1 MAEYIGAD
9 DPFAGIRANAQ
20 NAGDWSNKLTNQT
33 EQDAAAKVFQQQQEQ
48 QGTLQGLLPNNGTNN
63 GDSNWTWDPSKGPV
77 SQSDLTTIKTGS
89 NNANTTVNKQ
99 AATAFRGFLDELD
112 FRGYRVNSVNG
123 YNPRKIAGTDKWSAH
138 AGGYA
143 IDINPG
149 RNPVTYGK
157 VKTDMPPWMNSLAN
171 KYGLFWGGNW
181 KGNKKDPMHFT
192 YGKSY

>member
-1 MAEYIGAD
+1 MADYIGVD
-9 DPFAGIRANAQ
+9 DPFAGIKANAQ
-20 NAGDWSNKLTNQT
+20 NAGDWSARLTNQV
-33 EQDAAAKVFQQQQEQ
+33 EQEAAVKSAQEQQQQQ
-48 QGTLQGLLPNNGTNN
+48 QNIQNLLPNNGTNN
-63 GDSNWTWDPSKGPV
+63 TDSNWSWDPSKGPV
-77 SQSDLTTIKTGS
+77 SQNQLTTIKTKSG
-89 NNANTTVNKQ
+89 NTTVNKQ
-99 AATAFRGFLDELD
+99 AANAFTGFLNELAT
-112 FRGYRVNSVNG
+112 RGYKVNSVGG
-123 YNPRKIAGTDKWSAH
+123 YNPRKIAGTNKWSAH

-181 KGNKKDPMHFT
+181 KGKKKDPMHFT

>member
-9 DPFAGIRANAQ
+9 DPFAGIKANAQ
-20 NAGDWSNKLTNQT
+20 DASNWSNKMTNQV
-33 EQDAAAKVFQQQQEQ
+33 EQDAAVKAFQAQQAQ
-48 QGTLQGLLPNNGTNN
+48 QGTVQGLLPNNGTNN
-63 GDSNWTWDPSKGPV
+63 GDSNWTWDPSKGPA
-77 SQSDLTTIKTGS
+77 SKSDLTTIKTKSG
-89 NNANTTVNKQ
+89 NTTVNKQ
-99 AATAFRGFLDELD
+99 AASAFTGFLNELST
-112 FRGYRVNSVNG
+112 RGYKVNSLGG
-123 YNPRKIAGTDKWSAH
+123 YNARKIAGTNKWSAH

-157 VKTDMPPWMNSLAN
+157 VKTDMPPWMNALAN

-181 KGNKKDPMHFT
+181 KGSKKDPMHFS